1 MRSSPLL
8 GAPEAKL
15 KGPKSRLDEIS
26 ERIERIDRDVITA
39 KDRMRELSRE
49 LIRMAINE
57 RDRLRQELSGD
68 VSPAMVFAGD
78 QMVADLA
85 YIRLNANGHY
95 ADMSR
100 EWSELPKRID
110 ELEAE
115 RQNLWGEQTTLQN
128 EARVPGDSRALV
140 AEVEQL
146 KRREQELLALVKSV
160 KAMAVDT
167 MTESVPKVVQ
177 VLPHGFGLSNG
188 EFHERALRMTQAE
201 MQGLFELVRDII
213 IRSLLPKE

>member
-8 GAPEAKL
+8 GAAEAKL

-26 ERIERIDRDVITA
+26 ERIERIDRDVIAA
-39 KDRMRELSRE
+39 KDRLRELSRE

-57 RDRLRQELSGD
+57 RDRLRQELSGAA
-68 VSPAMVFAGD
+68 SPAMILAGD

-95 ADMSR
+95 AEMSR

-128 EARVPGDSRALV
+128 EAPA
-140 AEVEQL
+140 VE
-146 KRREQELLALVKSV
+146 RSV
-160 KAMAVDT
+160 
-167 MTESVPKVVQ
+167 
-177 VLPHGFGLSNG
+177 
-188 EFHERALRMTQAE
+188 
-201 MQGLFELVRDII
+201 
-213 IRSLLPKE
+213 